1 MKNIRHN
8 KIKNTGI
15 LFELLLRQ
23 VTADIFA
30 SQNKSKAVS
39 LIKEYFNKNTA
50 LGKELELYQLLLKS
64 NYNSDNKADYLINAV
79 TESRRRISNSKLR
92 KEKYNLIKEI
102 KESFDVKDFFNS
114 RIPNYKVFAS
124 IYKVFLSE
132 SDGSQVNPS
141 EIVTSKCSLLEHLT
155 SKPINSKQKKEIKD
169 KLVNEYQEQGKDLR
183 LLSYKILVEKFN
195 KKYSVLSE
203 SQRNLLKEYINN
215 ISNTNGLDDYIK
227 SEADKVRD
235 ELKYHIQN
243 ISEKVAKIK
252 VNESLKQL
260 NKLVLGNKL
269 STEDKVVSLMRYY
282 ELNQELFKVN
292 SEK

>member
-1 MKNIRHN
+1 MKRLKHT

-30 SQNKSKAVS
+30 SQSKSKAVS

-64 NYNSDNKADYLINAV
+64 NYTSEQKAEYLIKV
-79 TESRRRISNSKLR
+79 VSESRVRISNAKLR

-102 KESFDVKDFFNS
+102 NESFSSKDFFKS
-114 RIPNYKVFAS
+114 RIPNYKVLAS
-124 IYKVFLSE
+124 IYKIFESQNNSE
-132 SDGSQVNPS
+132 INPS
-141 EIVTSKCSLLEHLT
+141 ELVTSKCSLLEHLT
-155 SKPINSKQKKEIKD
+155 TKPISNQQKD
-169 KLVNEYQEQGKDLR
+169 KVKNQLVNEYRNQGKDLR

-195 KKYSVLSE
+195 KKYSVLS
-203 SQRNLLKEYINN
+203 SPQRNLLKEYINN

-227 SEADKVRD
+227 NEVTKVKKSLSK
-235 ELKYHIQN
+235 EIPN
-243 ISEKVAKIK
+243 ITEKVAKIK
-252 VNESLKQL
+252 VNEATKQI
-260 NKLVLGNKL
+260 NKVVLGKKQ
-269 STEDKVVSLMRYY
+269 STEDKIVSLMRYY
-282 ELNQELFKVN
+282 ELDRELNKTH